1 MAAGTKFRPDW
12 FLIGLICIPV
22 LATLLPA
29 RGVGA
34 TIVEHATTVAVCLLF
49 FLHGAKLSPSE
60 AARSFAHWR
69 FQLLVLG
76 ATFVLFP
83 LLGVGFSSFGTAFLS
98 PELVTGVVF
107 VCILP
112 STVQSS
118 IAFTSMARGNVALAV
133 SSAALSNVVGVLLTQ
148 VLAALL
154 LGGAVH
160 ITGGSVLGIVLQ
172 LLVPFVAGQLLHS
185 HISPWL
191 KRHSSVVKVV
201 DSGSVLLVVYGAF
214 SAGVVEGLWTVVG
227 PGELGLVVAVSA
239 ILLAV
244 VMLVLGL
251 VAKLTSMPRG
261 DWIVLLFCGSKK
273 SQVSGVPM
281 ATLLFP
287 AAALGTTIL
296 PLMIFHLFQLLV
308 CSVLA
313 RFWGRGSAADVGS

>member
-1 MAAGTKFRPDW
+1 MVSRGKGPDW
-12 FLIGLICIPV
+12 FLIGLVCMPV
-22 LATLLPA
+22 IASLLPV
-29 RGVGA
+29 RGLGA

-49 FLHGAKLSPSE
+49 FMHGAKLSPSE
-60 AARSFAHWR
+60 AAKSFANWR

-76 ATFVLFP
+76 ASFVLFP
-83 LLGVGFSSFGTAFLS
+83 LLGVGFSTFGEAFLS
-98 PELVTGVVF
+98 PELVTGLVF
-107 VCILP
+107 VSILP

-118 IAFTSMARGNVALAV
+118 IAFTSMARGNVGLAV
-133 SSAALSNVVGVLLTQ
+133 SSASLSNMVGVLVTPL
-148 VLAALL
+148 LAALL

-160 ITGGSVLGIVLQ
+160 ITGASILGIVGQ
-172 LLVPFVAGQLLHS
+172 LLVPFILGQLLHNK
-185 HISPWL
+185 ISPWL
-191 KRHSSVVKVV
+191 RSHSSVVKVV

-214 SAGVVEGLWTVVG
+214 SASVVEGLWSVVG
-227 PGELGLVVAVSA
+227 PVELALVVAVSA

-244 VMLVLGL
+244 VMLILVL
-251 VAKLTSMPRG
+251 VAKVTRMPRA

-287 AAALGTTIL
+287 AAALGTTLL

-313 RFWGRGSAADVGS
+313 RILGRTVDTA